1 MIKLK
6 YLFAKMGIP
15 AGGATHSVEAD
26 PEEKVPESVR
36 QMHWISREKAHL
48 QHKMRTLFRRHR
60 SRESRQ
66 CTAVSDRL
74 QHWKYILWE

>member
-1 MIKLK
+1 MK

-36 QMHWISREKAHL
+36 QMHWISREKTHL
-48 QHKMRTLFRRHR
+48 QDKVNILLRRHR
-60 SRESRQ
+60 FRESRQ
-66 CTAVSDRL
+66 CTDPP

>member
-1 MIKLK
+1 MITLK

-15 AGGATHSVEAD
+15 AGGATHSVKAY
-26 PEEKVPESVR
+26 PKEKVPESVR

-48 QHKMRTLFRRHR
+48 QDKVNILLRRHR

-66 CTAVSDRL
+66 CTDPPRHS
-74 QHWKYILWE
+74 KYILWE

>member
-15 AGGATHSVEAD
+15 AGGATHSVEAY
-26 PEEKVPESVR
+26 PEEKVPASIR

-48 QHKMRTLFRRHR
+48 QDKVNILLRCHR

-66 CTAVSDRL
+66 CTDPL